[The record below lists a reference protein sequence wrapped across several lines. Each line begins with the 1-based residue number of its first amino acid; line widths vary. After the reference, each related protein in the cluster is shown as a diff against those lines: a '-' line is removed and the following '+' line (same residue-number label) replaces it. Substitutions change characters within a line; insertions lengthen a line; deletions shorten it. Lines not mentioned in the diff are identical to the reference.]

1 MTPTQKKIHKL
12 IKKGKIMTVSDMCRK
27 LGMSRASFYE
37 NLIVMKKMGVVKEQP
52 SLVVVDNE

>member
-52 SLVVVDNE
+52 SLVVVE